1 MDQRTARA
9 KIERDEYY
17 KALLEE
23 QIAHANTQA
32 ELAAARQRIAELEG
46 WVNDYAGV
54 RDQAN
59 WQSEQ
64 DAQAVWERDQ
74 RITEL
79 EGRVNEAKELFD
91 RVLTVADCNWRTDK
105 IRKDIINYWLTP
117 NPAQPSEPE

>member
-1 MDQRTARA
+1 MTSTLSR
-9 KIERDEYY
+9 K
-17 KALLEE
+17 
-23 QIAHANTQA
+23 QIM
-32 ELAAARQRIAELEG
+32 QRIAELEG

-79 EGRVNEAKELFD
+79 EGRVNESKELFD

-105 IRKDIINYWLTP
+105 IRKDIINWLTP
-117 NPAQPSEPE
+117 NPAHA